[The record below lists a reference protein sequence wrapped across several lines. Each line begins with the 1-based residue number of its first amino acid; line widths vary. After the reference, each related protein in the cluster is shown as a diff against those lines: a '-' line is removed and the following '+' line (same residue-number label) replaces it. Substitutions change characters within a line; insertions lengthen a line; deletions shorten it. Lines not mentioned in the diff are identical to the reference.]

1 MAKPLDDSSNSSGKE
16 NSVAES
22 GSPTF
27 AIMGSGGMGGYIGAK
42 LTQAGYEVSFIAR
55 GAHLEAMKNNGLKIE
70 GPDEAFVI
78 DPIQATS
85 DPRDIGPVDFV
96 IFCVKLWDTEA
107 AGEQCRDLVGPDT
120 AVLSMQNGVDAEPIL
135 SGILGSQHVM
145 GATSEIGAN
154 IIEPGLV
161 RRFTPFAA
169 IRFGEFDQHRSKRS
183 IQFSEAITAAGLGAE
198 HVDSI
203 SLTIWDKFLWLVGAS
218 ALNCVTRQPFGP
230 VREDPDTRA
239 LLRQIMEEVMSVAN
253 AKGISLTN
261 ENIEARL
268 DYIDNLPGQAKVSM
282 ALDLERGNR
291 LELPWLS
298 GTAIRMGREL
308 NVPTPANNVIYAA
321 LKHYIMGSA

>member
-1 MAKPLDDSSNSSGKE
+1 M
-16 NSVAES
+16 AES
-22 GSPTF
+22 DNPTF

-42 LTQAGYEVSFIAR
+42 LSHAGYQVSFVAR
-55 GAHLEAMKNNGLKIE
+55 GAHLAAMKKNGLKIE
-70 GPDEAFVI
+70 EPEAAFVI

-183 IQFSEAITAAGLGAE
+183 IQFSEAITAAGLSAE

-268 DYIDNLPGQAKVSM
+268 DYIDSLPGEAKVSM

-298 GTAIRMGREL
+298 GAVARMGQEL
-308 NVPTPANNVIYAA
+308 SIPTPANSVIYAA
-321 LKHYIMGSA
+321 LKHYIMGSV

>member
-1 MAKPLDDSSNSSGKE
+1 M
-16 NSVAES
+16 AES
-22 GSPTF
+22 DSPTF

-42 LTQAGYEVSFIAR
+42 LSQAGYRVSFIAR
-55 GAHLEAMKNNGLKIE
+55 GAHLEAMQNNGLKIE
-70 GPDEAFVI
+70 GPDETFVI

-107 AGEQCRDLVGPDT
+107 AGEQCRDLVGPNT

-154 IIEPGLV
+154 IIEPGFV
-161 RRFTPFAA
+161 RRFTPFAI
-169 IRFGEFDQHRSKRS
+169 IRFGEFDQIRSARS
-183 IQFSEAITAAGLGAE
+183 IQFSDAITAAGLGAE

-218 ALNCVTRQPFGP
+218 ALNCVTRLPFGP

-253 AKGISLTN
+253 AKGIPLTN
-261 ENIEARL
+261 ENIETRL
-268 DYIDNLPGQAKVSM
+268 DYIDSLPGQAKVSM

-298 GTAIRMGREL
+298 GTVIRMGKEL
-308 NVPTPANNVIYAA
+308 SIPTPVNSVIYAA
-321 LKHYIMGSA
+321 LKHYIRGSA

>member
-1 MAKPLDDSSNSSGKE
+1 M
-16 NSVAES
+16 AES
-22 GSPTF
+22 DSPTF

-42 LTQAGYEVSFIAR
+42 LSQAGYRVSFIAR
-55 GAHLEAMKNNGLKIE
+55 GAHLEAMQNNGLKIE
-70 GPDEAFVI
+70 GPDETFVI

-107 AGEQCRDLVGPDT
+107 AGEQCRDLVGPNT

-154 IIEPGLV
+154 IIEPGFV
-161 RRFTPFAA
+161 RRFTPFAI
-169 IRFGEFDQHRSKRS
+169 IRFGEFDQIRSARS
-183 IQFSEAITAAGLGAE
+183 IQFSDSITAAGLGAE

-239 LLRQIMEEVMSVAN
+239 LLRQIMDEVMSVAN
-253 AKGISLTN
+253 AKGIPLTN
-261 ENIEARL
+261 ENIETRL
-268 DYIDNLPGQAKVSM
+268 DYIDSLPGQAKVSM

-298 GTAIRMGREL
+298 GTL
-308 NVPTPANNVIYAA
+308 
-321 LKHYIMGSA
+321 

>member
-1 MAKPLDDSSNSSGKE
+1 M
-16 NSVAES
+16 
-22 GSPTF
+22 
-27 AIMGSGGMGGYIGAK
+27 
-42 LTQAGYEVSFIAR
+42 Q
-55 GAHLEAMKNNGLKIE
+55 NNGLKIE
-70 GPDEAFVI
+70 GPDETFVI
-78 DPIQATS
+78 DPIRATG
-85 DPRDIGPVDFV
+85 DPKDIGPVDFV

-107 AGEQCRDLVGPDT
+107 AGDQCRDLIGPDT

-135 SGILGSQHVM
+135 SGILGSQHIM

-154 IIEPGLV
+154 IIEPGFV
-161 RRFTPFAA
+161 RRFTPFAI
-169 IRFGEFDQHRSKRS
+169 IRFGEFDQLRSARS

-253 AKGISLTN
+253 AKGIPLTN
-261 ENIEARL
+261 ENSETRL
-268 DYIDNLPGQAKVSM
+268 DYIDSLPGQAKVSM

-298 GTAIRMGREL
+298 GAVVRMGQEL
-308 NVPTPANNVIYAA
+308 NVPTPANHVICAA
-321 LKHYIMGSA
+321 LNTILLEVFDLMARPGRFEPSSHMDKWITIVWASLK

>member
-1 MAKPLDDSSNSSGKE
+1 M
-16 NSVAES
+16 AES
-22 GSPTF
+22 DSPTF

-42 LTQAGYEVSFIAR
+42 LSQAGYRVSFIAR
-55 GAHLEAMKNNGLKIE
+55 GAHLEAMQNNGLKIE
-70 GPDEAFVI
+70 EPDETFVI
-78 DPIQATS
+78 DPIRATG
-85 DPRDIGPVDFV
+85 DPKDIGPVDFV
-96 IFCVKLWDTEA
+96 IFCVKLWDTKA
-107 AGEQCRDLVGPDT
+107 AGDQCRDLIGPDT

-135 SGILGSQHVM
+135 SGILGSQHIM

-154 IIEPGLV
+154 IIEPGFV
-161 RRFTPFAA
+161 RRFTPFAI
-169 IRFGEFDQHRSKRS
+169 IRFGEFDQPRSARS

-253 AKGISLTN
+253 AKGIPLTN
-261 ENIEARL
+261 ENIETRL
-268 DYIDNLPGQAKVSM
+268 DYIDSLPGQAKVSM

-298 GTAIRMGREL
+298 GAVVRMGQEL
-308 NVPTPANNVIYAA
+308 SVPTPANHVICAA
-321 LKHYIMGSA
+321 LKHYIAGSV

>member
-1 MAKPLDDSSNSSGKE
+1 M
-16 NSVAES
+16 AES
-22 GSPTF
+22 DSPTF

-42 LTQAGYEVSFIAR
+42 LSQAGYRVSFIAR
-55 GAHLEAMKNNGLKIE
+55 GAHLEAMQNNGLKIE
-70 GPDEAFVI
+70 GPDETFVI
-78 DPIQATS
+78 DPIRATG
-85 DPRDIGPVDFV
+85 DPKDIGPVDFV

-107 AGEQCRDLVGPDT
+107 AGDQCRDLIGPDT

-154 IIEPGLV
+154 IIEPGFV
-161 RRFTPFAA
+161 RRFTPFAI
-169 IRFGEFDQHRSKRS
+169 IRFGEFDQLRSTRS

-198 HVDSI
+198 HVDNI

-253 AKGISLTN
+253 AKGIPLTN
-261 ENIEARL
+261 ENIETRL
-268 DYIDNLPGQAKVSM
+268 DYIDSLPGQAKVSM

-298 GTAIRMGREL
+298 GAVVRMGQEL
-308 NVPTPANNVIYAA
+308 GVPTPTNQVICAA
-321 LKHYIMGSA
+321 LKHYIAGSV

>member
-1 MAKPLDDSSNSSGKE
+1 M
-16 NSVAES
+16 AES
-22 GSPTF
+22 DSPTF

-42 LTQAGYEVSFIAR
+42 LSQAGYRVSFIAR
-55 GAHLEAMKNNGLKIE
+55 GAHLEAMQNNGLKIE
-70 GPDEAFVI
+70 GPDETFVI

-107 AGEQCRDLVGPDT
+107 AGEQCRDLIGPNT

-154 IIEPGLV
+154 IIEPGFV
-161 RRFTPFAA
+161 RRFTPFAI
-169 IRFGEFDQHRSKRS
+169 IRFGEFDQIRSARS

-239 LLRQIMEEVMSVAN
+239 LLRQIMEEVMFVAN
-253 AKGISLTN
+253 AKGIPLTN
-261 ENIEARL
+261 ENIETRL
-268 DYIDNLPGQAKVSM
+268 DYIDSLPGQAKVSM

-321 LKHYIMGSA
+321 LKPYIMGSA

>member
-1 MAKPLDDSSNSSGKE
+1 M
-16 NSVAES
+16 AES
-22 GSPTF
+22 DSPTF

-42 LTQAGYEVSFIAR
+42 LSQAGYQVSFVAR
-55 GAHLEAMKNNGLKIE
+55 GAHLDAMKKNGLKIE
-70 GPDEAFVI
+70 EPDATFVI
-78 DPIQATS
+78 DPIRATN
-85 DPRDIGPVDFV
+85 DPKNIGPVDFV
-96 IFCVKLWDTEA
+96 LFCVKLWDTES

-120 AVLSMQNGVDAEPIL
+120 AVLSMQNGVDAEPTL
-135 SGILGSQHVM
+135 NSILGPEHVM

-154 IIEPGLV
+154 IIEPGFV
-161 RRFTPFAA
+161 RRFTPFAI
-169 IRFGEFDQHRSKRS
+169 IRFGEFDQIRSKRS

-203 SLTIWDKFLWLVGAS
+203 NLTIWDKFLWLVGAS

-239 LLRQIMEEVMSVAN
+239 LLRQIMEEVMFVAN
-253 AKGISLTN
+253 AKGIPLTN
-261 ENIEARL
+261 ENIETRL
-268 DYIDNLPGQAKVSM
+268 DYIDSLPGQAKVSM

-321 LKHYIMGSA
+321 LKPYIMGSA

>member
-1 MAKPLDDSSNSSGKE
+1 M
-16 NSVAES
+16 AES
-22 GSPTF
+22 DSPTF

-42 LTQAGYEVSFIAR
+42 LSQAGYRVSFIAR
-55 GAHLEAMKNNGLKIE
+55 GAHLEAMQNNGLKIE
-70 GPDEAFVI
+70 GPDETFVI

-107 AGEQCRDLVGPDT
+107 AGEQCRDLVGPNT

-183 IQFSEAITAAGLGAE
+183 IQFSEAITAAGLSAE

-321 LKHYIMGSA
+321 LKPYIMGSA

>member
-1 MAKPLDDSSNSSGKE
+1 
-16 NSVAES
+16 
-22 GSPTF
+22 
-27 AIMGSGGMGGYIGAK
+27 MGSGGMGGYIGAK
-42 LTQAGYEVSFIAR
+42 LTQAGYQVSFIAR

-70 GPDEAFVI
+70 GPDEALVI
-78 DPIQATS
+78 DPIFATS

-107 AGEQCRDLVGPDT
+107 AGEQCRDLIGPDT
-120 AVLSMQNGVDAEPIL
+120 AVLSMQNGVDPEPVL
-135 SGILGSQHVM
+135 SGILGREHVM
-145 GATSEIGAN
+145 GAVSEIGAN
-154 IIEPGLV
+154 IIEPGFV
-161 RRFTPFAA
+161 RRFTPFAI
-169 IRFGEFDQHRSKRS
+169 IRFGEFDQIRSARS

-239 LLRQIMEEVMSVAN
+239 LLRQIMEEVMAVAN

-268 DYIDNLPGQAKVSM
+268 DYIDSLPGEAKVSM

-298 GTAIRMGREL
+298 GAVARMGQEL
-308 NVPTPANNVIYAA
+308 SIPTPANSVIYAA
-321 LKHYIMGSA
+321 LKHYIMGSV

>member
-1 MAKPLDDSSNSSGKE
+1 M
-16 NSVAES
+16 AES
-22 GSPTF
+22 DSPTF

-42 LTQAGYEVSFIAR
+42 LSQAGYRVSFIAR
-55 GAHLEAMKNNGLKIE
+55 GAHLEAMQNNGLKIE
-70 GPDEAFVI
+70 EPDETFVI
-78 DPIQATS
+78 DPIRATG
-85 DPRDIGPVDFV
+85 DPKDIGPVDFV
-96 IFCVKLWDTEA
+96 IFCVKLWDTKA
-107 AGEQCRDLVGPDT
+107 AGDQCRDLIGPDT

-135 SGILGSQHVM
+135 SGILGSQHIM

-154 IIEPGLV
+154 IIEPGFV
-161 RRFTPFAA
+161 RRFTPFAI
-169 IRFGEFDQHRSKRS
+169 IRFGEFGQLRSARS

-253 AKGISLTN
+253 AKGIPLTN
-261 ENIEARL
+261 ENIETRL
-268 DYIDNLPGQAKVSM
+268 DYIDSLPGQAKVSM

-298 GTAIRMGREL
+298 GAVVRMGQEL
-308 NVPTPANNVIYAA
+308 SVPTPANYVICAA
-321 LKHYIMGSA
+321 LKQYINGNV

>member
-1 MAKPLDDSSNSSGKE
+1 MAKSDN
-16 NSVAES
+16 
-22 GSPTF
+22 PTF

-42 LTQAGYEVSFIAR
+42 LSQAGYQVSFVAR
-55 GAHLEAMKNNGLKIE
+55 GIHLASMEKNGLKIE
-70 GPDEAFVI
+70 EPEAAFVI
-78 DPIQATS
+78 DPIRATS
-85 DPRDIGPVDFV
+85 DPKEIGPVDFV
-96 IFCVKLWDTEA
+96 LFCVKLWDTEA

-120 AVLSMQNGVDAEPIL
+120 AVLSMQNGVDAEPTL
-135 SGILGSQHVM
+135 NNILGPEHVM

-154 IIEPGLV
+154 IIEPGFV
-161 RRFTPFAA
+161 RRFTPFAI
-169 IRFGEFDQHRSKRS
+169 IRFGEFDQIRSKRS

-203 SLTIWDKFLWLVGAS
+203 SLTIWEKFLWLVGAS

-239 LLRQIMEEVMSVAN
+239 LLIQIMKEVMSVAN
-253 AKGISLTN
+253 AKGIPLTN
-261 ENIEARL
+261 ENIETRL
-268 DYIDNLPGQAKVSM
+268 DYIDSLPGQAKVSM

-321 LKHYIMGSA
+321 LKPYIMGSA

>member
-1 MAKPLDDSSNSSGKE
+1 M
-16 NSVAES
+16 AES
-22 GSPTF
+22 DSPTF

-42 LTQAGYEVSFIAR
+42 LSQAGYRVSFIAR
-55 GAHLEAMKNNGLKIE
+55 GAHLEAMQNNGLKIE
-70 GPDEAFVI
+70 EPDETFVI
-78 DPIQATS
+78 DPIRATG
-85 DPRDIGPVDFV
+85 DPKDIGPVDFV
-96 IFCVKLWDTEA
+96 IFCVKLWDTKA
-107 AGEQCRDLVGPDT
+107 AGDQCRDLIGPDT

-135 SGILGSQHVM
+135 SGILGSQHIM

-154 IIEPGLV
+154 IIEPGFV
-161 RRFTPFAA
+161 RRFTPFAI
-169 IRFGEFDQHRSKRS
+169 IRFGEFDQLRSTRS

-198 HVDSI
+198 HVDNI

-253 AKGISLTN
+253 AKGIPLTN
-261 ENIEARL
+261 ENIETRL
-268 DYIDNLPGQAKVSM
+268 DYIDSLPGQAKVSM

-298 GTAIRMGREL
+298 GTVIRMGKEL
-308 NVPTPANNVIYAA
+308 CIPTPVNCVIYAA
-321 LKHYIMGSA
+321 LKHYIRGSA

>member
-1 MAKPLDDSSNSSGKE
+1 L
-16 NSVAES
+16 
-22 GSPTF
+22 
-27 AIMGSGGMGGYIGAK
+27 I
-42 LTQAGYEVSFIAR
+42 
-55 GAHLEAMKNNGLKIE
+55 
-70 GPDEAFVI
+70 
-78 DPIQATS
+78 
-85 DPRDIGPVDFV
+85 
-96 IFCVKLWDTEA
+96 
-107 AGEQCRDLVGPDT
+107 GPDT

-154 IIEPGLV
+154 IIEPGFV
-161 RRFTPFAA
+161 RRFTPFAI
-169 IRFGEFDQHRSKRS
+169 IRFGEFDQLRSARS

-253 AKGISLTN
+253 AKGIPLTN
-261 ENIEARL
+261 ENIETRL
-268 DYIDNLPGQAKVSM
+268 DYIDSLPGQAKVSM

-298 GTAIRMGREL
+298 GAVVRMGQEL
-308 NVPTPANNVIYAA
+308 SVPTPANHVICAA
-321 LKHYIMGSA
+321 LKHYIAGSV

>member
-1 MAKPLDDSSNSSGKE
+1 MT
-16 NSVAES
+16 ES
-22 GSPTF
+22 DSPTF

-42 LTQAGYEVSFIAR
+42 LSQAGYRVSFIAR
-55 GAHLEAMKNNGLKIE
+55 GAHLEAMQNNGLKIE
-70 GPDEAFVI
+70 GPDETFVI
-78 DPIQATS
+78 DPIRATG
-85 DPRDIGPVDFV
+85 DPKDIGPVDFV
-96 IFCVKLWDTEA
+96 IFCVKLWDTKA
-107 AGEQCRDLVGPDT
+107 AGDQCRDLIGPDT

-135 SGILGSQHVM
+135 SGILGSQHIM

-154 IIEPGLV
+154 IIEPGFV
-161 RRFTPFAA
+161 RRFTPFAI
-169 IRFGEFDQHRSKRS
+169 IRFGEFDQPRSARS

-239 LLRQIMEEVMSVAN
+239 LLRQIMEEVMFVAN
-253 AKGISLTN
+253 AKRIPLTH
-261 ENIEARL
+261 ENIETRL
-268 DYIDNLPGQAKVSM
+268 DYIDSLPGQAKVSM

>member
-1 MAKPLDDSSNSSGKE
+1 M
-16 NSVAES
+16 AES
-22 GSPTF
+22 DSPTF

-42 LTQAGYEVSFIAR
+42 LSQAGYRVSFIAR
-55 GAHLEAMKNNGLKIE
+55 GAHLEAMQNNGLKIE
-70 GPDEAFVI
+70 GPDETFVI

-107 AGEQCRDLVGPDT
+107 AGEQCRDLVGPNT

-183 IQFSEAITAAGLGAE
+183 IQFSEAITAAGLSAE

-239 LLRQIMEEVMSVAN
+239 LLIQIMEEVMSVAN

>member
-1 MAKPLDDSSNSSGKE
+1 
-16 NSVAES
+16 VAES

-107 AGEQCRDLVGPDT
+107 AGEQCRDLVGPNT

-183 IQFSEAITAAGLGAE
+183 IQFSEAITAAGLSAE

-321 LKHYIMGSA
+321 LKHYITGSV

>member
-1 MAKPLDDSSNSSGKE
+1 M
-16 NSVAES
+16 AES
-22 GSPTF
+22 DSPTF

-42 LTQAGYEVSFIAR
+42 LSQAGYRVSFIAR
-55 GAHLEAMKNNGLKIE
+55 GAHLEAMQNNGLKIE

-85 DPRDIGPVDFV
+85 DSRDIGPVDFV

-107 AGEQCRDLVGPDT
+107 AGDQCRDLIGPDT

-154 IIEPGLV
+154 IIEPGFV
-161 RRFTPFAA
+161 RRFTPFAI
-169 IRFGEFDQHRSKRS
+169 IRFGEFDQLRSARS

-253 AKGISLTN
+253 AKGIPLTN
-261 ENIEARL
+261 ENIETRL
-268 DYIDNLPGQAKVSM
+268 DYIDSLPGQAKVSM

-298 GTAIRMGREL
+298 GAVVRMGQEL
-308 NVPTPANNVIYAA
+308 NVPTPANHVICAA
-321 LKHYIMGSA
+321 LKHYITGSV

>member
-1 MAKPLDDSSNSSGKE
+1 M
-16 NSVAES
+16 AES
-22 GSPTF
+22 DSPTF

-42 LTQAGYEVSFIAR
+42 LSQAGYRVSFIAR
-55 GAHLEAMKNNGLKIE
+55 GAHLEAMQNNGLKIE
-70 GPDEAFVI
+70 GPDETFVI
-78 DPIQATS
+78 DPNQATS

-107 AGEQCRDLVGPDT
+107 AGEQCRDLVGPNT

-154 IIEPGLV
+154 IIEPGFV
-161 RRFTPFAA
+161 RRFTPFAI
-169 IRFGEFDQHRSKRS
+169 IRFGEFDQIRSARS
-183 IQFSEAITAAGLGAE
+183 IQFSDAITAAGLGAE

-253 AKGISLTN
+253 AKGIPLTN
-261 ENIEARL
+261 ENIETRL
-268 DYIDNLPGQAKVSM
+268 DYIDSLPGQAKVSM

-321 LKHYIMGSA
+321 LKPYIMGSA

>member
-1 MAKPLDDSSNSSGKE
+1 M
-16 NSVAES
+16 AES
-22 GSPTF
+22 DSPTF

-42 LTQAGYEVSFIAR
+42 LSQAGYRVSFIAR
-55 GAHLEAMKNNGLKIE
+55 GAHLEAMQNNGLKIE
-70 GPDEAFVI
+70 GPDETFVI

-107 AGEQCRDLVGPDT
+107 AGEQCRDLVGPNT

-183 IQFSEAITAAGLGAE
+183 IQFSEAITAAGLSAE

-253 AKGISLTN
+253 AKGISLRN

-321 LKHYIMGSA
+321 LKHYITGSV

>member
-1 MAKPLDDSSNSSGKE
+1 MDKSSR
-16 NSVAES
+16 
-22 GSPTF
+22 PTF

-42 LTQAGYEVSFIAR
+42 LAKADYQVSFLAR
-55 GAHLEAMKNNGLKIE
+55 GSHLKAIKNNGLKIE
-70 GPDEAFVI
+70 GPDEVFLI
-78 DPIQATS
+78 DPIRATS
-85 DPRDIGPVDFV
+85 DPRDVGPVDFV

-107 AGEQCRDLVGPDT
+107 AGEQCRDLVGPNT
-120 AVLSMQNGVDAEPIL
+120 AFLSMQNGVDAEPIL
-135 SGILGSQHVM
+135 SGIFGPEHVM

-154 IIEPGLV
+154 IIEPGFV
-161 RRFTPFAA
+161 RRFTPFAT
-169 IRFGEFDQHRSKRS
+169 IRLGEFDQVRSVRS
-183 IQFSEAITAAGLGAE
+183 SQISKAITAAGLGAE

-239 LLRQIMEEVMSVAN
+239 LLRQIMEEVMFVAN
-253 AKGISLTN
+253 AKGIPLTN
-261 ENIEARL
+261 ENIETRL
-268 DYIDNLPGQAKVSM
+268 DYIDSLPGQAKVSM

-321 LKHYIMGSA
+321 LKPYIMGSA

>member
-1 MAKPLDDSSNSSGKE
+1 M
-16 NSVAES
+16 AES
-22 GSPTF
+22 DSPTF

-42 LTQAGYEVSFIAR
+42 LSQAGYRVSFIAR
-55 GAHLEAMKNNGLKIE
+55 GAHLEAMQNNGLKIE
-70 GPDEAFVI
+70 GPDETFVI
-78 DPIQATS
+78 DLIQATS
-85 DPRDIGPVDFV
+85 DSRDIGPVDFV

-107 AGEQCRDLVGPDT
+107 AGDQCRDLIGPDT

-154 IIEPGLV
+154 IIEPGFV
-161 RRFTPFAA
+161 RRFTPFAI
-169 IRFGEFDQHRSKRS
+169 IRFGEFDQLRSARS

-253 AKGISLTN
+253 AKGIPLTN
-261 ENIEARL
+261 ENIETRL
-268 DYIDNLPGQAKVSM
+268 DYIDSLPGQAKVSM

-298 GTAIRMGREL
+298 GAVVRMGQEL
-308 NVPTPANNVIYAA
+308 NVPTPANHVICAA
-321 LKHYIMGSA
+321 LKHYIMGSV

>member
-1 MAKPLDDSSNSSGKE
+1 M
-16 NSVAES
+16 AES

-183 IQFSEAITAAGLGAE
+183 IQFSEAITAAGLSAE

-321 LKHYIMGSA
+321 LKHYITGSV

>member
-1 MAKPLDDSSNSSGKE
+1 M
-16 NSVAES
+16 AES
-22 GSPTF
+22 DSPTF

-42 LTQAGYEVSFIAR
+42 LSQAGYRVSFIAR
-55 GAHLEAMKNNGLKIE
+55 GAHLEAMQNNGLKIE
-70 GPDEAFVI
+70 GPDETFVI

-107 AGEQCRDLVGPDT
+107 AGEQCRDLIGPDT

-154 IIEPGLV
+154 IIEPGFV
-161 RRFTPFAA
+161 RRFTPFAI
-169 IRFGEFDQHRSKRS
+169 IRFGEFDQIRSARS

-253 AKGISLTN
+253 AKGIPLTN
-261 ENIEARL
+261 ENIETRL
-268 DYIDNLPGQAKVSM
+268 DYIDSLPGQAKVSM

-298 GTAIRMGREL
+298 GTVIRMGKEL
-308 NVPTPANNVIYAA
+308 SIPTPVNSVIYAA
-321 LKHYIMGSA
+321 LKHYIRGSA

>member
-1 MAKPLDDSSNSSGKE
+1 
-16 NSVAES
+16 
-22 GSPTF
+22 
-27 AIMGSGGMGGYIGAK
+27 MGSGGMGGYIGAK
-42 LTQAGYEVSFIAR
+42 LTQAGYQVSFIAR

-70 GPDEAFVI
+70 GPDEALVI
-78 DPIQATS
+78 DPIFATS

-107 AGEQCRDLVGPDT
+107 AGEQCRDLIGPDT
-120 AVLSMQNGVDAEPIL
+120 AVLSMQNGVDPEPVL
-135 SGILGSQHVM
+135 SGILGREHVM
-145 GATSEIGAN
+145 GAVSEIGAN
-154 IIEPGLV
+154 IIEPGFV
-161 RRFTPFAA
+161 RRFTPFAI
-169 IRFGEFDQHRSKRS
+169 IRFGEFDQIRSARS
-183 IQFSEAITAAGLGAE
+183 IQFSEAITAAKFEADY
-198 HVDSI
+198 VDSI
-203 SLTIWDKFLWLVGAS
+203 NLTIWDKFLWLVGAS

-268 DYIDNLPGQAKVSM
+268 DYIDSLPGEAKVSM

-298 GTAIRMGREL
+298 GAVARMGQEL
-308 NVPTPANNVIYAA
+308 SIPTPANSVIYAA
-321 LKHYIMGSA
+321 LKHYIMGSV